1 MTTRVPAERKANW
14 AGVLLGSWGMLMN
27 ISVRDATAEDYAVF
41 ARLFPAL
48 GTDDP
53 LLTPSQFA
61 SRMLPT
67 VIIAE
72 EGGAPVGYTFW
83 QIHGPRAHVVHV
95 VVEEGAR
102 SRGAGRALMEEVRRR
117 VIAAG
122 CSRWVLNV
130 KQENAAAIRLYEKC
144 GLVIEQEGWALRT
157 EWTQLASL
165 REPLGEVVLYTP
177 PPEED
182 THIATR
188 FGETEERLRI
198 LRSRE
203 GVVLAGL
210 REAGVPVAFAA
221 FDPAIPGVYPVRLAR
236 VDLARPLLLGLRPH
250 ARDAHVQIFVEGDH
264 ALFDELRAR
273 GAQIRH
279 AMYRMG
285 SKPGVA

>member
-1 MTTRVPAERKANW
+1 M
-14 AGVLLGSWGMLMN
+14 SFS
-27 ISVRDATAEDYAVF
+27 IRDATAEDYPVF
-41 ARLFPAL
+41 AHLFPAL

-53 LLTPSQFA
+53 LLTRTEFA
-61 SRMLPT
+61 ARMLPS
-67 VIIAE
+67 VIVAE
-72 EGGAPVGYTFW
+72 EGGTPVGYTFW

-95 VVEEGAR
+95 VVDEGAR
-102 SRGAGRALMEEVRRR
+102 SRGAGRALMGEVRRR
-117 VIAAG
+117 VLAAG

-157 EWTQLASL
+157 EWSQLASL
-165 REPLGEVVLYTP
+165 REPLGEVALYTP

-182 THIATR
+182 ALIASR
-188 FGETEERLRI
+188 FGETAERLGI
-198 LRSRE
+198 LRSRT

-221 FDPAIPGVYPVRLAR
+221 FDPAFPGVYPVRLAR
-236 VDLARPLLLGLRPH
+236 VDLARPLFEGLRPH
-250 ARDAHVQIFVEGDH
+250 ARDPHVQIFVEGDH
-264 ALFDELRAR
+264 ALYDELRAR

-285 SKPGVA
+285 SALG

>member
-1 MTTRVPAERKANW
+1 
-14 AGVLLGSWGMLMN
+14 MN
-27 ISVRDATAEDYAVF
+27 INVRDATADDYPVF

-48 GTDDP
+48 GVDDP
-53 LLTPSQFA
+53 VLTPSQFA
-61 SRMLPT
+61 SRMLPA

-72 EGGAPVGYTFW
+72 EDGAALGYTFW
-83 QIHGPRAHVVHV
+83 QIHGPRAHIVQV
-95 VVEEGAR
+95 VVDETAR
-102 SRGAGRALMEEVRRR
+102 NRGAGRALMEEVRQR

-144 GLVIEQEGWALRT
+144 GLVVEQEGWALRT

-165 REPLGEVVLYTP
+165 RECLGEVTLYTP
-177 PPEED
+177 APEED
-182 THIATR
+182 AALAAR
-188 FGETEERLRI
+188 FGETEERLHL

-210 REAGVPVAFAA
+210 REAGAAVAFAA
-221 FDPAIPGVYPVRLAR
+221 FDPAFPGVYPVRLAR

-250 ARDAHVQIFVEGDH
+250 ARDAHVVIFVEGDH

-285 SKPGVA
+285 SAPA